1 MKEISQK
8 EILSWEKELA
18 GTYLSE
24 HPMQK
29 HLAAIKASNATMLG
43 ELDETMHGQ
52 QVTVVGMINFV
63 RHHQTKKGD
72 PMAFVEIED
81 IQTSREVVVFPRAY
95 AAHKELL
102 VNGNLILVQGKVDAQ
117 NNHNPKILADTISNE
132 LTSYHAASKKKS
144 DPSQPV
150 QYRVNGEVVQPNQE
164 KLAEASGQYQPAKEP
179 SSSITTHLKIFIPRT
194 GNLVQDKHRLK
205 TVYGLLVQNPGRDRF
220 SLYIPSGD
228 KTTRVDFPNHTT
240 QDSAHL
246 RQQLIQL
253 LGVGTVRTE

>member
-1 MKEISQK
+1 MNPAPDSNSPGQRFNT
-8 EILSWEKELA
+8 
-18 GTYLSE
+18 GTLRCVLIKTDLHIVS
-24 HPMQK
+24 K
-29 HLAAIKASNATMLG
+29 HESPHTLNRRVCCPQLRNNAFTFTPV
-43 ELDETMHGQ
+43 LDH
-52 QVTVVGMINFV
+52 
-63 RHHQTKKGD
+63 
-72 PMAFVEIED
+72 
-81 IQTSREVVVFPRAY
+81 
-95 AAHKELL
+95 LL
-102 VNGNLILVQGKVDAQ
+102 NAPNLPL
-117 NNHNPKILADTISNE
+117 
-132 LTSYHAASKKKS
+132 

>member
-1 MKEISQK
+1 
-8 EILSWEKELA
+8 
-18 GTYLSE
+18 
-24 HPMQK
+24 
-29 HLAAIKASNATMLG
+29 
-43 ELDETMHGQ
+43 
-52 QVTVVGMINFV
+52 MINFV

-81 IQTSREVVVFPRAY
+81 IQTSREVVVFPRAF

-117 NNHNPKILADTISNE
+117 NSNNLKILADTISNE
-132 LTSYHAASKKKS
+132 LTNYRAADKKKP
-144 DPSQPV
+144 DPSQPL
-150 QYRVNGEVVQPNQE
+150 QYKVNGDVVQPNQE
-164 KLAEASGQYQPAKEP
+164 KLAETPGQYQPVQEQP
-179 SSSITTHLKIFIPRT
+179 SSLITHLKVFIPRT

-205 TVYGLLVQNPGRDRF
+205 TVYELLVQNPGQDHF
-220 SLYIPSGD
+220 SLYIPSGQ